1 MSEIK
6 DEIRSGRIMSK
17 EVVEAAAQKLA
28 DKRNEK
34 LTKEMMRL
42 AVDAEYNRKSALLN
56 LQENREKEDPIKACL
71 KAKEAN
77 EQAVKDGKMTP
88 EEFRTENEKA
98 EDEQRKKIRDI
109 ESEFR
114 MLRDQLYKQCYSVL
128 NDWDD

>member
-71 KAKEAN
+71 KAKEVN

>member
-34 LTKEMMRL
+34 MTKEMMRL

-114 MLRDQLYKQCYSVL
+114 TLRDQLYKQCYSVL

>member
-34 LTKEMMRL
+34 MTKEMMRL

-77 EQAVKDGKMTP
+77 EQAVKDGKVTP
-88 EEFRTENEKA
+88 EEFCIENEKA
-98 EDEQRKKIRDI
+98 EDEQCKKIRDI

-114 MLRDQLYKQCYSVL
+114 TLRNQLYKQCYSVL

>member
-114 MLRDQLYKQCYSVL
+114 TLRDQLYKQCYSVL

>member
-34 LTKEMMRL
+34 MTKEMMRL

-88 EEFRTENEKA
+88 EEFLTENGKA

>member
-34 LTKEMMRL
+34 MTKEMMRL

>member
-98 EDEQRKKIRDI
+98 EDEQRKKIREI

-114 MLRDQLYKQCYSVL
+114 TLRDQLYKQCYSVL
-128 NDWDD
+128 NDWND

>member
-34 LTKEMMRL
+34 MTKEMMRL

-88 EEFRTENEKA
+88 EEFLTENEKA

>member
-1 MSEIK
+1 
-6 DEIRSGRIMSK
+6 
-17 EVVEAAAQKLA
+17 
-28 DKRNEK
+28 
-34 LTKEMMRL
+34 MMRL

>member
-1 MSEIK
+1 MNEIK

-56 LQENREKEDPIKACL
+56 LQENREKEDPIKTCL

-109 ESEFR
+109 GSEFC

>member
-1 MSEIK
+1 
-6 DEIRSGRIMSK
+6 
-17 EVVEAAAQKLA
+17 
-28 DKRNEK
+28 
-34 LTKEMMRL
+34 
-42 AVDAEYNRKSALLN
+42 
-56 LQENREKEDPIKACL
+56 
-71 KAKEAN
+71 
-77 EQAVKDGKMTP
+77 MTP

>member
-98 EDEQRKKIRDI
+98 EDEQRKKIREV

-114 MLRDQLYKQCYSVL
+114 TLRDQLYKQCYSVL

>member
-34 LTKEMMRL
+34 MTKEMMRL

-98 EDEQRKKIRDI
+98 EDEQRKKIREI

-114 MLRDQLYKQCYSVL
+114 TLRDQLYKQCYSVL